1 MLDAHSGA
9 GASRRPGHHQRRD
22 EMTKFLALYV
32 GTAEAMEK
40 YQQSFPDPAQRKA
53 REQAGMAGWTQWV
66 RTNEKAIV
74 DMGAPLGKTKRVDA
88 GGMTD
93 IRNAVAGYTIV
104 QAPSH
109 EAAAKLFENH
119 PHFTLFPGDAVE
131 VMPCLAIP
139 GM

>member
-1 MLDAHSGA
+1 
-9 GASRRPGHHQRRD
+9 
-22 EMTKFLALYV
+22 MTKFLAVYV
-32 GTAEAMEK
+32 GTAAAMEK
-40 YQQSFPDPAQRKA
+40 YQQSFSEAERKT

-66 RTNEKAIV
+66 KKHEKAIV
-74 DMGAPLGKTKRVDA
+74 DMGAPLGKTKRIDA
-88 GGMTD
+88 GGITD
-93 IRNAVAGYTIV
+93 IRNPIAGYTIV
-104 QAPSH
+104 QAESH

>member
-1 MLDAHSGA
+1 
-9 GASRRPGHHQRRD
+9 
-22 EMTKFLALYV
+22 MTKFLAVYV
-32 GTAEAMEK
+32 GTAAAMEK
-40 YQQSFPDPAQRKA
+40 YEQSCPDAQQRKA
-53 REQAGMAGWTQWV
+53 REQAGMAAWTQWV
-66 RTNEKAIV
+66 KTNEKAIV

-88 GGMTD
+88 GGIAD
-93 IRNAVAGYTIV
+93 IRNAIAGFTIV
-104 QAPSH
+104 QAESH